1 MDYKLPE
8 DFHAVLQI
16 ANAYERL
23 DEALQVAE
31 KIVAAGV
38 KLHPNMDHA
47 AIFTDPPHLVAGPL
61 KTMGYIAGWDTKC
74 YPSPVD
80 ERDYIN
86 VPSGLP
92 DGHPAL
98 ARGWFRYVAVVH
110 PVDKAALNQMIRQGY
125 GNPFIHH
132 LTWGIVP
139 PERKSGDDFGYA
151 CEVISHMVNVWQRIG
166 DHLKAEP
173 GTLIMALPPEVTQH
187 PQFEATLPELFDGLD
202 SASHQV
208 ETMQGGGFLIQFF
221 VLTGGRIEVALRIDT
236 QQTFN
241 PKSVHKISEDEIST
255 QQTDS

>member
-1 MDYKLPE
+1 MNCKLPE

-16 ANAYERL
+16 ENAAERF

-31 KIVAAGV
+31 KISAAGV
-38 KLHPNMDHA
+38 ELYPYMDHA
-47 AIFTDPPHLVAGPL
+47 AIFTDPPYLVAGPL

-80 ERDYIN
+80 EQDYIN

-92 DGHPAL
+92 AGHPAL
-98 ARGWFRYVAVVH
+98 ARGWFHYVAVVH
-110 PVDKAALNQMIRQGY
+110 PVDQPALDQMLGQGY

-139 PERKSGDDFGYA
+139 PDRNGGDDFDYA
-151 CEVISHMVNVWQRIG
+151 CRIISHMVNARQRIG
-166 DHLKAEP
+166 GHLNAEP
-173 GTLIMALPPEVTQH
+173 GTLIMALPPDITQH
-187 PQFEATLPELFDGLD
+187 PQFETTLPQLLDGLD
-202 SASHQV
+202 ADAYQV

-221 VLTGGRIEVALRIDT
+221 VLTGGRIEVALRINT

-255 QQTDS
+255 QQTDE